1 METWEQSPFDAY
13 VFLVL
18 YSLRTLGWDSQSNN
32 QSHYHKHHNLHFH
45 HKDGVH
51 GSSKRI
57 FLQGHVNQIPFKKN
71 IKFIWLAPYRR
82 CDVAAAKVTYSW
94 YDGDRNKLKVQS
106 WLPSRQN
113 SLQTSPRTRYKM
125 ACRSLSLRLVL
136 ISCDRAQKSCRILH
150 DSTTILNSIF
160 FCVCERPKR
169 AILNRFFAVFMLA
182 RKKCPVCL
190 NDYNCL
196 KFACMKK
203 RICHPHQALQVNR
216 LLWMILMRN
225 K

>member
-1 METWEQSPFDAY
+1 MCMVAPREFFFKAMSIK
-13 VFLVL
+13 
-18 YSLRTLGWDSQSNN
+18 
-32 QSHYHKHHNLHFH
+32 SH
-45 HKDGVH
+45 
-51 GSSKRI
+51 SKRTSNSSGLHPI
-57 FLQGHVNQIPFKKN
+57 VNVTLQLQKSHP
-71 IKFIWLAPYRR
+71 
-82 CDVAAAKVTYSW
+82 YSW